1 MGMVKKMRKMA
12 GKLIDLV
19 TGRRFLTMAALALVS
34 NAFAL
39 ASTSTTGLPW
49 ETPLETVKQSLTGP
63 VAAGISVVGIAA
75 GGMALVFG
83 GELSEFAKRA
93 CYAVIATGAI
103 VGAGTL
109 MTTLFS
115 SSSAVIAMAG
125 GF

>member
-1 MGMVKKMRKMA
+1 MSKRMRRMA
-12 GKLIDLV
+12 GKVIRIL
-19 TGRRFLTMAALALVS
+19 TGRQFLTMVGLVLIS
-34 NAFAL
+34 SVVSYAS
-39 ASTSTTGLPW
+39 STSTGLPW
-49 ETPLETVKQSLTGP
+49 ETPLQTVKQSLTGP

-109 MTTLFS
+109 MSTLFS
-115 SSSAVIAMAG
+115 SSSAVIAMTG

>member
-1 MGMVKKMRKMA
+1 MKEMSMVKQMQERLVALVTSKRFWTMA
-12 GKLIDLV
+12 GL
-19 TGRRFLTMAALALVS
+19 ALAS
-34 NAFAL
+34 NALAY

-115 SSSAVIAMAG
+115 SSSAVIG
-125 GF
+125 

>member
-1 MGMVKKMRKMA
+1 MLTRMRRMA
-12 GKLIDLV
+12 GRLV
-19 TGRRFLTMAALALVS
+19 AVLTSLEFLTLAGLALASSAVS
-34 NAFAL
+34 Y

-49 ETPLETVKQSLTGP
+49 ETPLQTVKQSLTGP
-63 VAAGISVVGIAA
+63 VAAGVSVVGIAA

-115 SSSAVIAMAG
+115 SSSSVIAMTG

>member
-1 MGMVKKMRKMA
+1 MLTRMRR
-12 GKLIDLV
+12 I
-19 TGRRFLTMAALALVS
+19 TGRLVAVLTGREFLTLAGLALASSAVS
-34 NAFAL
+34 Y

-49 ETPLETVKQSLTGP
+49 ETPLQTVKQSLTGP
-63 VAAGISVVGIAA
+63 VAAGVSVVGIAA

-115 SSSAVIAMAG
+115 SSSAVIAMTG

>member
-1 MGMVKKMRKMA
+1 MA
-12 GKLIDLV
+12 GKVIRIL
-19 TGRRFLTMAALALVS
+19 TGRQFLTMVGLVLIS
-34 NAFAL
+34 SVVSYAS
-39 ASTSTTGLPW
+39 STSTGLPW
-49 ETPLETVKQSLTGP
+49 ETPLQTVKQSLTGP

-109 MTTLFS
+109 MSTLFS
-115 SSSAVIAMAG
+115 ASSAVIAMTG

>member
-1 MGMVKKMRKMA
+1 MLTRMRRMA
-12 GKLIDLV
+12 GRLV
-19 TGRRFLTMAALALVS
+19 AVLTGREFLTLAGLAVVS
-34 NAFAL
+34 SAVSY

-49 ETPLETVKQSLTGP
+49 ETPLQTVKQSLTGP

-115 SSSAVIAMAG
+115 SSSSVIAMTG

>member
-1 MGMVKKMRKMA
+1 MLTRMRRIA
-12 GKLIDLV
+12 GRLV
-19 TGRRFLTMAALALVS
+19 AVLTGREFLTLAGLAVVS
-34 NAFAL
+34 SAVSY

-49 ETPLETVKQSLTGP
+49 ETPLQTVKQSLTGP
-63 VAAGISVVGIAA
+63 VAAGVSVVGIAA

-103 VGAGTL
+103 VGACTL

-115 SSSAVIAMAG
+115 SSSSVIAMTG